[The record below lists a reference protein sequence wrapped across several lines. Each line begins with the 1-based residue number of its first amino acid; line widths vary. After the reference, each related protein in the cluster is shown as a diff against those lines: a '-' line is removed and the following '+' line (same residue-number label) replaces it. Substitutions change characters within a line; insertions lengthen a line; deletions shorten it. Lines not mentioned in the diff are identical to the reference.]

1 MTYRRTPGIPPTSAA
16 AEQWP
21 TGPLDAAQRAFD
33 LLTRPPAPLSFDCR
47 TIPGLPQRIVGLDQL
62 RTLLVDGD
70 PRSAHRRSPAT
81 DAVWH
86 ELVTRARR
94 DGPAWVVA
102 AVGVAL
108 PGLRRRAGLLSRGW
122 HGDIADLDSELLL
135 GFLERL
141 RSIDL
146 DEPNIC
152 SRLIDAGA
160 RAVRRAREHD
170 DEADVVHTDLARS
183 LPPARPWD
191 HPDFVLARAVHTGTI
206 TARDADLIGRTRL
219 DGDTL
224 VHVADE
230 LDVPISTVT
239 SWRARAEKRLATAIA
254 EGELRWTQL
263 PATG

>member
-1 MTYRRTPGIPPTSAA
+1 
-16 AEQWP
+16 
-21 TGPLDAAQRAFD
+21 LDAAQRAFD

-47 TIPGLPQRIVGLDQL
+47 TIPGLPQQIVGLDQL
-62 RTLLVDGD
+62 RALLVDGD
-70 PRSAHRRSPAT
+70 RLSRRGRARGGVP
-81 DAVWH
+81 DVVWR

-108 PGLRRRAGLLSRGW
+108 PGLHHRAGLMSRGW

-141 RSIDL
+141 HSIDL

-160 RAVRRAREHD
+160 RAVRRARQYED
-170 DEADVVHTDLARS
+170 DTDVVRTGLAQS
-183 LPPARPWD
+183 LPPSRPWD
-191 HPDFVLARAVHTGTI
+191 HPDFVLARAVHAGTI
-206 TARDADLIGRTRL
+206 TARDAGLIGRTRL

-224 VHVADE
+224 VQIAGE
-230 LDVPISTVT
+230 LDVPVGTVN
-239 SWRARAEKRLATAIA
+239 SWRARAERRLSQAIVA
-254 EGELRWTQL
+254 GELRW
-263 PATG
+263 ARFEVS